1 MHVFTI
7 QSDIVGILDVS
18 RIHNSRQKLCKICA
32 QKYEVGA
39 KHLDDIEGC
48 MLVALLKPIFW
59 PQDMKTISF
68 EELKRWC

>member
-1 MHVFTI
+1 MQVFKI

-18 RIHNSRQKLCKICA
+18 RIHNSRQRLCKICA
-32 QKYEVGA
+32 QNYEVGA

-48 MLVALLKPIFW
+48 IAKTYILK
-59 PQDMKTISF
+59 DMKTKSF